1 VLARPG
7 LLASAISLA
16 LVLAG
21 LALQRLGPTLRWWS
35 LLPLFAILAAV
46 VIVDLK
52 TKRIP
57 DVLVLPG
64 ILYALLLAAGIAG
77 APTLMHAI
85 LGLLVG
91 GGTVLLLAVVSRGGV
106 GGGDIKLL
114 ALLGAGLGWKGA
126 LIAFAL
132 SQLAGGVIALGLLIA
147 GIGHRKMALPIGAA
161 IALFGGI
168 LLACG
173 G

>member
-7 LLASAISLA
+7 PFAAAAGL
-16 LVLAG
+16 G
-21 LALQRLGPTLRWWS
+21 LALALLALHRFGPTLRWWS
-35 LLPLFAILAAV
+35 LLPLFGVLAAAAV
-46 VIVDLK
+46 VDFT
-52 TKRIP
+52 TKMIP
-57 DVLVLPG
+57 DVLTLPG
-64 ILYALLLAAGIAG
+64 IVYALLLAAAIAG
-77 APTLMHAI
+77 APTLVQAS

-91 GGTVLLLAVVSRGGV
+91 GGTLLLLAVVSSGGV

-114 ALLGAGLGWKGA
+114 ALIGAGIGWKGA

-132 SQLAGGVIALGLLIA
+132 SQLVGGAIALGFFIT

-168 LLACG
+168 LLARG